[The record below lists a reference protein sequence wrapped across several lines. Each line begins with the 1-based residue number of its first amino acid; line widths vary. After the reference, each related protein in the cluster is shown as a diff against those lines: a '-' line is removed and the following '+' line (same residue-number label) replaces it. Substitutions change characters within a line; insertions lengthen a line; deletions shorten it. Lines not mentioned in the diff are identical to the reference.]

1 MSSGIN
7 ALYES
12 RNGAQAAMATLI
24 AAGIPDAAI
33 RLVVGPLPPEA
44 DRAETKD
51 LYLDGDTLRHAL
63 VEIGLPRE
71 AWAAYS
77 AKLTAGGAM
86 LNLAVDDAERERV
99 LGILNDH
106 GSVDPTQR
114 VAIWRE
120 EGWGGT
126 SPVSTEGWGGY
137 SATSTGGK
145 NITDSQG

>member
-1 MSSGIN
+1 MNSRIS

-12 RNGAQAAMATLI
+12 RNSAQAAKATLV
-24 AAGIPDAAI
+24 AAGIPEDAI
-33 RLVVGPLPPEA
+33 RLVVSFHTHEA
-44 DRAETKD
+44 GHAETTD
-51 LYLDGDTLRHAL
+51 PALDGDTLRRVL
-63 VEIGLPRE
+63 KEIELPPE
-71 AWAAYS
+71 AWAAYF

-86 LNLAVDDAERERV
+86 LNLAVLGVQRERA
-99 LGILNDH
+99 LGILHDH
-106 GSVDPTQR
+106 GSTDPTQR

-145 NITDSQG
+145 NITDSGG